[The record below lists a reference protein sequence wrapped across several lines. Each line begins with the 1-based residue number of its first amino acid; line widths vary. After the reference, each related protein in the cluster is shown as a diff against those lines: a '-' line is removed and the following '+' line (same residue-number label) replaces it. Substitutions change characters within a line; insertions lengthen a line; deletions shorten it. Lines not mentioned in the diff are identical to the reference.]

1 MTLTALHSPHHRLLA
16 SVPDLIGFVPS
27 DCLVLVPLRGGRAT
41 GALRFDLPEG
51 DAVSC
56 ARAYIG
62 ALGRFGRT
70 ESAVAVLYRD
80 HSDAVQDSRLSGA
93 LSTAAR
99 RAGIRGFE
107 VIVSGSRGA
116 GAGDAG
122 DGYAPSAKR
131 TEGRLLPDV
140 DRGTLRAV
148 CAQVDALLDRHPRAE
163 LAQPARAG
171 VDALLRRASA
181 GRPNAPQPDAL
192 AALIVCAQRT
202 DWRAHALRLVSASTI
217 TPSTELLQLVAT
229 AAASAPATERV
240 PVLVLLATL
249 TWAAGRQEDAL
260 RLADRAARSDP
271 HDLDARRLVCALQ
284 QSTPAPQRSGAER
297 AA

>member
-1 MTLTALHSPHHRLLA
+1 MTLTALHSHHHRLLA

-27 DCLVLVPLRGGRAT
+27 DCLVLVPLRGEAGDRCAPLRPPGR
-41 GALRFDLPEG
+41 

-62 ALGRFGRT
+62 ALGRFGQA

-80 HSDAVQDSRLSGA
+80 RSDAVQDSRLSGA

-107 VIVSGSRGA
+107 MIVSDSRN
-116 GAGDAG
+116 AGDGHAG

-131 TEGRLLPDV
+131 MEGRLLPDV

-171 VDALLRRASA
+171 VDALLRCASA
-181 GRPNAPQPDAL
+181 GRPSAPQPDAL

-202 DWRAHALRLVSASTI
+202 DWRAHALRLVSAATCA
-217 TPSTELLQLVAT
+217 PSTDLLRLVAT

-260 RLADRAARSDP
+260 RLAGRAARSDP